1 VGTLAAIAVPPH
13 TSSGAQ
19 TPRPSRA
26 VSDELLVGWARDG
39 DPDALERLL
48 RRHYDRIHAVCRRMT
63 GNDAD
68 AADAAQDTLIAV
80 ARGLPRFDD
89 RSRFSTWVYRI
100 AVNASI
106 DELRRRARRPGV
118 SLDEMQSSSES
129 LSVAAPVGDAPEQ
142 VADRVDIDV
151 ALRRLPDDFRAA
163 VVLRD
168 LCGLDYAE
176 IAEVLQVPPGTVR
189 SRIARGRAALVGL
202 LEPSGSEP

>member
-1 VGTLAAIAVPPH
+1 MDTLAAIAVRPH
-13 TSSGAQ
+13 TTSGAP
-19 TPRPSRA
+19 TPRHSSA
-26 VSDELLVGWARDG
+26 VSDELLVGWAKNG
-39 DPDALERLL
+39 DRDALDTLL

-68 AADAAQDTLIAV
+68 AADAAQDALIAV

-118 SLDEMQSSSES
+118 SLDDMES

-142 VADRVDIDV
+142 AADRVDIDV
-151 ALRRLPDDFRAA
+151 ALRRLPEDFRAA